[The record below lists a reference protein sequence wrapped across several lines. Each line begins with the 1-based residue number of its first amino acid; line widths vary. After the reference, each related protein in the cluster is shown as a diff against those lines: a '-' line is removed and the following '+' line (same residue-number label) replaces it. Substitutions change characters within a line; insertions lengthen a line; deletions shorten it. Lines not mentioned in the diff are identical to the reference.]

1 MFVVRQIYVPL
12 WAYTNESPMQSKI
25 RSLASDTI
33 VYGVSTV
40 LGRFL
45 TFLLTPLYTNF
56 LSASEIGDVSALYAM
71 IAFVNIVY
79 SLGMEPAF
87 MRYWERSDTGSNART
102 FAVAF
107 LSVVLIAI
115 VVTAATA
122 LLAGP
127 IATSAFL
134 QLDGGGARLVAI
146 ASLIPLLDALVLI
159 PFARLRMQQRP
170 HRFAALR
177 LLSIVVT
184 VALNLLFVVTLG
196 WRMEGVIW
204 AGVIGS
210 ASTFLFF
217 LPSVRGVVQ
226 TIGKDVHAARMLLG
240 NMVRFGLPTV
250 PANFSS
256 IMVQVA
262 DRPIMLMLM
271 GSAAVGMYQ
280 TNFRLAIPMMM
291 FVTVFEYAWK
301 PFYLNHREDPDAKAL
316 FSRVFTLFTVVCGAL
331 FLITSLFMPYVVQLP
346 FIGGRFI
353 NSHYWSG
360 MGIIP
365 IVMFAY
371 YFNGMFINMAAGFHI
386 EKRTSFFPIATG
398 VAAIVSVG
406 ATYALVPY
414 YGIMGAAWA
423 KVAAYVASALIL
435 YIGLQRIYPMRYDWW
450 KIGIT
455 VMITGAIYATV
466 ILLPEDPTLKIVACC
481 LALPVYA
488 VLLLVTRVLGTSILR
503 TLAQLLKR

>member
-1 MFVVRQIYVPL
+1 MFVVTQIYVPFG
-12 WAYTNESPMQSKI
+12 ARTNPSPMQPKI
-25 RSLASDTI
+25 RSLVSDTI

-40 LGRFL
+40 VGRFL
-45 TFLLTPLYTNF
+45 TFLLTPLYTNY

-87 MRYWERSDTGSNART
+87 MRYWERIDSGTNART

-107 LSVVLIAI
+107 LSVVCIGC
-115 VVTAATA
+115 VVTGITM
-122 LLAGP
+122 LLASP
-127 IATSAFL
+127 IAASSFL
-134 QLDGGGARLVAI
+134 QLDNGGARLVVI
-146 ASLIPLLDALVLI
+146 AALVPLFDALVLM

-170 HRFAALR
+170 RTFAALR

-184 VALNLLFVVTLG
+184 VALNLVFVVALG
-196 WRMEGVIW
+196 WRIEGVLW
-204 AGVIGS
+204 AGVLGS
-210 ASTFLFF
+210 ASTCIFF
-217 LPSVRGVVQ
+217 LPSVRGVVK
-226 TIGKDVHAARMLLG
+226 TILTDVKAARELLG

-250 PANFSS
+250 PSNLSS

-301 PFYLNHREDPDAKAL
+301 PFYLNHRDDPEAKTL
-316 FSRVFTLFTVVCGAL
+316 FSRVFTLFTIVCGAV
-331 FLITSLFMPYVVQLP
+331 FLVTSLFMPYVVQLP

-353 NSHYWSG
+353 NPQYWSG
-360 MGIIP
+360 LNIIP
-365 IVMFAY
+365 VVMFAY

-386 EKRTSFFPIATG
+386 QKRTSYFPIATG
-398 VAAIVSVG
+398 VAAVVSVV
-406 ATYALVPY
+406 ATYTLVPY

-455 VMITGAIYATV
+455 VVITAAIYATV
-466 ILLPEDPTLKIVACC
+466 IMLPEDPTVKIVACC
-481 LALPVYA
+481 AALPVYA
-488 VLLLVTRVLGTSILR
+488 LLLLVTRVLGTSTLR
-503 TLAQLLKR
+503 TLAGLVKR